1 MFDYR
6 FRGLGGCVL
15 LLVGLAACAG
25 EADRES
31 ADTQSQDQ
39 ADMLS
44 QTELEHGIGPIQEL
58 ELSPIIDTV
67 LVSQGQAVFTTKC
80 AACHKLEERY
90 VGPPLG
96 QVLDRRSPEF
106 VMNMMLNPDEMAK
119 KHPEGKDMLA
129 EYFTLMPSQN
139 LTESDARS
147 ILEYLRSAQTDSAT
161 AVQ

>member
-6 FRGLGGCVL
+6 IRGLGGCVL

-31 ADTQSQDQ
+31 ADTRSEDQ
-39 ADMLS
+39 TDMLS

-147 ILEYLRSAQTDSAT
+147 ILEFLRSAQTDSAT

>member
-6 FRGLGGCVL
+6 IRGLTGCVL

-39 ADMLS
+39 TDMLS
-44 QTELEHGIGPIQEL
+44 QTELEHGIGPIEEL

>member
-6 FRGLGGCVL
+6 IRGLTGCVL

-39 ADMLS
+39 TDMLS

-147 ILEYLRSAQTDSAT
+147 ILEFLRSAQTDSAT

>member
-6 FRGLGGCVL
+6 IRGLSGCVL
-15 LLVGLAACAG
+15 LLMGLAACAG

-39 ADMLS
+39 TDVLS

>member
-6 FRGLGGCVL
+6 IRGLGGCVL

>member
-6 FRGLGGCVL
+6 IRGLSGCVL
-15 LLVGLAACAG
+15 LLMGLAACAG

-31 ADTQSQDQ
+31 ADIQSQGQ
-39 ADMLS
+39 TDMLS
-44 QTELEHGIGPIQEL
+44 QTELEHGIGPIKEL

-67 LVSQGQAVFTTKC
+67 LVSQGQAVFETKC

-139 LTESDARS
+139 LTEPDARS
-147 ILEYLRSAQTDSAT
+147 ILEFLRSVQTGSAT
-161 AVQ
+161 AIQ